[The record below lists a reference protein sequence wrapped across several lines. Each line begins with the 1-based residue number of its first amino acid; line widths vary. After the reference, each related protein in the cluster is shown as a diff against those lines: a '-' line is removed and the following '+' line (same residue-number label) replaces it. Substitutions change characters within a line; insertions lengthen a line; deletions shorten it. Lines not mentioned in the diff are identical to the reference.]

1 MLQVFYLRKNL
12 IIQPIR
18 LIRDNSTRVFFSSIK
33 EVFVV
38 VVYEAFLR
46 LARNID
52 VNNKKDN
59 RVNKKTLI
67 DNNRKKDK

>member
-18 LIRDNSTRVFFSSIK
+18 LIRDNSTREFFSSIK

-67 DNNRKKDK
+67 DNNCKKDK

>member
-18 LIRDNSTRVFFSSIK
+18 LIRDNSTREFFSSIK

-52 VNNKKDN
+52 VNNRKDN

-67 DNNRKKDK
+67 DNNCKKDK

>member
-18 LIRDNSTRVFFSSIK
+18 LIRDNSTREFFSSIK

-67 DNNRKKDK
+67 DNSCKKDK